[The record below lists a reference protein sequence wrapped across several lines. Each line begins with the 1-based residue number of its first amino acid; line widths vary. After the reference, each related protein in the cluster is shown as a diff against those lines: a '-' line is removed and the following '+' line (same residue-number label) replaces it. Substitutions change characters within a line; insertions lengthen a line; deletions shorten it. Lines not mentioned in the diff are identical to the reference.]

1 MFGVINWI
9 CLICVSLLV
18 GEVMIYFCKDVIK
31 ILDLSKNKK
40 SRSVAITKDREQ
52 MNIYITKI
60 AK

>member
-1 MFGVINWI
+1 MFGVMNWI

-18 GEVMIYFCKDVIK
+18 GEIMIYFCKDVIK

-40 SRSVAITKDREQ
+40 ARSVEITKAREQ
-52 MNIYITKI
+52 VNIYETKI